1 MKKILLLL
9 IMLVIP
15 LICFSF
21 LATTERVSSY
31 EIHLFYDSELENRA
45 FIVQKL
51 MREIENLGY
60 RINVDLFNAAE
71 INSYLISNPGALY
84 ISSRALDSE
93 LFLLHRIEY
102 LDIMV
107 PVVSPSEGVRE
118 VRAGQLES
126 LLSGTPSTDDDI
138 LKKVARNRIPVGV
151 ISFNNLN
158 LHVRPIP
165 VDGHFPTIS
174 SIKSGEYPWV
184 FRVYLHTRNGNS
196 LVESEE
202 FRSVC
207 GGGME
212 HAFTLIAG
220 GDIMLSRGTERFL
233 ELYGSQYPFE
243 KIRDEIYKHD
253 VAFANLESPI
263 SSKGTRFQPNKGI
276 YFRADPAFIAGLT
289 FGGFDVLSLGNNHS
303 LDWGVSA
310 LEDTMTLLEDSG
322 IAYSGAGETWDEAF
336 RPAVLDVGGVSV
348 ALISIN
354 DIYPFKVNDA
364 TGGSM
369 QTLTY
374 DKHRLAKEIKILREK
389 YDIII
394 ASVHAGVEYIREPEP
409 SKVEMMRS
417 LINCGVDVVLGSH
430 PHVIQDIEVYGEG
443 LIAYSL
449 GNLIFDQGWSRSTS
463 LGLLLEVGFLDTRPV
478 YYYPQ
483 VVYIQNAQ
491 AHILKNEESR
501 TIVRYITAENRGKAY
516 VKN

>member
-93 LFLLHRIEY
+93 LFLLPRIEY

-107 PVVSPSEGVRE
+107 P
-118 VRAGQLES
+118 A
-126 LLSGTPSTDDDI
+126 
-138 LKKVARNRIPVGV
+138 PVGV